1 MKRYFLAAIA
11 ACAATVLSLAPA
23 AAKPGNQA
31 HVNIPFNEADGTTF
45 SAEDMT
51 GPAQTAVMDVR
62 GFTWL
67 TFYVS
72 AASVTGTA
80 NVTIN
85 CNTGPSSTDVNYALQ
100 SESVA
105 SGTATFSDYV
115 PTKSVTT
122 SDKWPVTISVLNKG
136 YLQCTFT
143 CASGT
148 VDASAYAW

>member
-1 MKRYFLAAIA
+1 MRNVITGLAFA
-11 ACAATVLSLAPA
+11 ALLLAPLVSN
-23 AAKPGNQA
+23 AKPGNQA
-31 HVNIPFNEADGTTF
+31 HVQIPFLEADGTTF

-72 AASVTGTA
+72 VASISGTA
-80 NVTIN
+80 DVTVN
-85 CNTGPSSTDVNYALQ
+85 CNTGPTSTDVNYALQ
-100 SESVA
+100 SESIA

-122 SDKWPVTISVLNKG
+122 SDKFPVTVSVLNKG

-148 VDASAYAW
+148 VDATAWTW